1 MIQKTIRLIFAALG
15 YRLSR
20 LHDATS
26 VTTALPDIP
35 DRDCYTPL
43 ECNNAFL
50 FRPWLRD
57 KPFNDILQSVLRS
70 SLVSA
75 DRCHV
80 LWTLARQ
87 SRSLSGDFFECGVY
101 KGGTARLLAEIMAS
115 TGDSGQL
122 HLFDTFAGMP
132 STGGMDIHQR
142 GDFSDTS
149 LEQVRNLV
157 GHDDRV
163 QFHPGF
169 VPDTFVGLD
178 HIRIAFAHVDVDI
191 FQSVMDCCAFI
202 YPRLVEGA
210 FMVFDDY
217 GFPTCPGA
225 RQAVDTFFADKPER
239 PLVLPTGQA
248 VVFRSPHR

>member
-1 MIQKTIRLIFAALG
+1 MG
-15 YRLSR
+15 YRLTR
-20 LHDATS
+20 LHSSPAIS
-26 VTTALPDIP
+26 KELPDIP
-35 DRDCYTPL
+35 NRDCYVPL
-43 ECNNAFL
+43 DCNNAYL
-50 FRPWLRD
+50 FRPWLQDQAFNNILRD
-57 KPFNDILQSVLRS
+57 VSRS

-80 LWTLARQ
+80 LWTLAQ
-87 SRSLSGDFFECGVY
+87 QASQLPGDFLECGVY
-101 KGGTARLLAEIMAS
+101 KGGTARLLAEIIAKNRN
-115 TGDSGQL
+115 GGRL

-132 STGGMDIHQR
+132 STGGMDIHQK

-149 LEQVRNLV
+149 LDGVKKFV
-157 GHDDRV
+157 GHDEWV
-163 QFHPGF
+163 EFHAGF

-178 HIRIAFAHVDVDI
+178 QIRIAFAHVDVDI
-191 FQSVMDCCAFI
+191 YQSVIDCCSFI

-225 RQAVDTFFADKPER
+225 RQAVDSFFADKPER

-248 VVFRSPHR
+248 IVFRFSHQ